1 MVSQGI
7 KDGRACDALC
17 EAVKESGKLLARHF
31 PITHDDKDE
40 LSDEAR
46 VCVKNV
52 RGVARSVFLRYN
64 LIVNELTDKEE
75 RYDRQRRE

>member
-40 LSDEAR
+40 LSDEAMT
-46 VCVKNV
+46 
-52 RGVARSVFLRYN
+52 
-64 LIVNELTDKEE
+64 E
-75 RYDRQRRE
+75 